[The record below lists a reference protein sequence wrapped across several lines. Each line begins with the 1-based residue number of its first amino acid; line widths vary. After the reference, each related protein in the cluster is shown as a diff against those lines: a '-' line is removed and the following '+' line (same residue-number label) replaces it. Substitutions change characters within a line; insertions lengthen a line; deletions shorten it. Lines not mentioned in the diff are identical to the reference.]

1 MSQLLITP
9 SLLTG
14 TGMVREMVLSAEQMP
29 EEPEEA
35 VKLARAVPRK
45 ILAKHNLISLR
56 KQDRRQEPMTE
67 QYMRISDKIS
77 GMISTLRRS
86 RGTERTLIPSRPGR
100 SKRMTLPM
108 LGGIAAASLAGSM
121 LLAGCQTI
129 SGSTAV
135 SLLRIIDASYNAPS
149 LNLYVEGTL
158 LAGNLGQGSITR
170 YANLAPTNNAVVKV
184 TATTS
189 TTALV
194 SSNTSLLAG
203 TSQSALISDINAV
216 YQVTVLE
223 DQSTPAPSGHSE
235 FRLLNQAPSTGP
247 VDVYFLAGTSNTVF
261 ATAKPVITGLAVG
274 ATSGYVTIP
283 SSTLYMVIA
292 PTGTTLADNVSTIY
306 TSAAFPLVGGEV
318 RTVLIVDPLLVTE
331 PVQVYIADDVD

>member
-1 MSQLLITP
+1 M
-9 SLLTG
+9 
-14 TGMVREMVLSAEQMP
+14 
-29 EEPEEA
+29 
-35 VKLARAVPRK
+35 
-45 ILAKHNLISLR
+45 HW
-56 KQDRRQEPMTE
+56 RQEPMAKQWMQIPGKVWE
-67 QYMRISDKIS
+67 RCS
-77 GMISTLRRS
+77 GARRS
-86 RGTERTLIPSRPGR
+86 SGSRETISSGQSARLGR
-100 SKRMTLPM
+100 LTLPM
-108 LGGIAAASLAGSM
+108 LAGASLLSAAGA
-121 LLAGCQTI
+121 LLLSGCQTI
-129 SGSTAV
+129 SGSTSV
-135 SLLRIIDASYNAPS
+135 SQLRIIDASYNAPA
-149 LNLYVEGTL
+149 LNFYLGGTL
-158 LAGNLGQGSITR
+158 LAGNLGQGSITT
-170 YANLAPTNNAVVKV
+170 YASLTPTNNAVVKV
-184 TATTS
+184 TAVTS
-189 TTALV
+189 TKSLV

-203 TSQSALISDINAV
+203 TSHSALISDIGAT

-223 DQSTPAPSGHSE
+223 DQATPAPSGHSE